1 MTIHPYPVMQSTQIP
16 QQRLYAVPDL
26 TEKPEGLEF
35 LEGEPGID
43 GIPKK
48 IPRRASFLL
57 QVEWAW
63 SPAHNM
69 ILNYHL
75 SLSSKQDRWVLWNS
89 WFDDG
94 NSWRWR
100 IGETVLSMSRDNV
113 PRTNAAILLLHED
126 WKIGRD
132 DHEWDRYHWL
142 AVEGLLDVGQAQEIA
157 RQVWGEYE

>member
-1 MTIHPYPVMQSTQIP
+1 MTIQPYPVMHPIQIP
-16 QQRLYAVPDL
+16 QQRLYAVSELTTKPDD
-26 TEKPEGLEF
+26 LEF

-100 IGETVLSMSRDNV
+100 LGETVLSMPRDNV
-113 PRTNAAILLLHED
+113 PRTDAATLLLHEA
-126 WKIGRD
+126 WKIDRD
-132 DHEWDRYHWL
+132 VHELDRYHWL
-142 AVEGLLDVGQAQEIA
+142 AVEGLLGVDQAQEIA
-157 RQVWGEYE
+157 RQVWGDYE